1 MDEADILGDRIA
13 IISHG
18 KLRCCGTSM
27 FLKKKFGDGYHL
39 TVVKETDIPGEF
51 ITLKVTMQC
60 SENKGKY
67 RKPVRNFLLKR
78 RDKPEK
84 VGGGGGGV
92 ATFLLPYSSVQSHL
106 HFRIFSLLS

>member
-84 VGGGGGGV
+84 VGGGRGGG
-92 ATFLLPYSSVQSHL
+92 LPLFYYLTVQFNRIYIFGSSV
-106 HFRIFSLLS
+106 F

>member
-1 MDEADILGDRIA
+1 MHWLRTGRTILLSTHFMDEADILGDRIA

-51 ITLKVTMQC
+51 ITVKFDMQC
-60 SENKGKY
+60 S
-67 RKPVRNFLLKR
+67 VLFLNQK
-78 RDKPEK
+78 
-84 VGGGGGGV
+84 
-92 ATFLLPYSSVQSHL
+92 
-106 HFRIFSLLS
+106 

>member
-84 VGGGGGGV
+84 VGGGV